1 MKYVESTNSLPKFC
15 FEQNNGLMTS
25 TLKSLKSQ
33 YKIYNYLNLPNN
45 VFFETNGTYLNTEG
59 MFKKTVKFIS
69 TNKQTKEDWQII
81 RKILSCSKKIN
92 FSNNFKCNSL
102 INFNNNNLNN
112 FKNFTGFLYI
122 ATNSI
127 EAKSNV
133 RLTKTVSNYL
143 VNPINT
149 VKQKKLKIFS
159 TKLKIWINDFYLG
172 GKDQYSKQSSTMI
185 NCSKT
190 LRTEKHIFTHLN

>member
-1 MKYVESTNSLPKFC
+1 
-15 FEQNNGLMTS
+15 
-25 TLKSLKSQ
+25 
-33 YKIYNYLNLPNN
+33 
-45 VFFETNGTYLNTEG
+45 

>member
-1 MKYVESTNSLPKFC
+1 
-15 FEQNNGLMTS
+15 MTS

-149 VKQKKLKIFS
+149 VKQK
-159 TKLKIWINDFYLG
+159 NG
-172 GKDQYSKQSSTMI
+172 
-185 NCSKT
+185 
-190 LRTEKHIFTHLN
+190 